1 MSISSSNP
9 VKNDDFHCDGNE
21 WVAINVCLIP
31 PTALSNIAVD
41 LSNQLC
47 ESSLYTLRTSGIES
61 PLQPKRGFPHVTLRQ
76 LFCHKDNI
84 EPLCIAVQSSMKMEL
99 QTQQQQTGTS
109 STLCNELNMLEIV
122 EGPVFD
128 RQASPPGSTV
138 TEDVLLPNIRLKKH
152 NTILQRLHE
161 VTMTSTNDYVATSD
175 QVNKIIKAT
184 VVVGGEE
191 DLSVFH
197 PLWPGNTA
205 SHNWTASF
213 TDMSAFERFDPHI
226 TLGAAYRSKLTS
238 SNLNVLGNSI
248 SFPLRGS
255 KVCISRMGNCC
266 SCFEVLAHMDL

>member
-1 MSISSSNP
+1 MPISSFPNP

-109 STLCNELNMLEIV
+109 STLCNELNICLR
-122 EGPVFD
+122 FSRALCLTD
-128 RQASPPGSTV
+128 R
-138 TEDVLLPNIRLKKH
+138 LLL
-152 NTILQRLHE
+152 LDQQSQRMYSYP
-161 VTMTSTNDYVATSD
+161 TFA
-175 QVNKIIKAT
+175 
-184 VVVGGEE
+184 
-191 DLSVFH
+191 
-197 PLWPGNTA
+197 
-205 SHNWTASF
+205 
-213 TDMSAFERFDPHI
+213 
-226 TLGAAYRSKLTS
+226 
-238 SNLNVLGNSI
+238 
-248 SFPLRGS
+248 
-255 KVCISRMGNCC
+255 
-266 SCFEVLAHMDL
+266 